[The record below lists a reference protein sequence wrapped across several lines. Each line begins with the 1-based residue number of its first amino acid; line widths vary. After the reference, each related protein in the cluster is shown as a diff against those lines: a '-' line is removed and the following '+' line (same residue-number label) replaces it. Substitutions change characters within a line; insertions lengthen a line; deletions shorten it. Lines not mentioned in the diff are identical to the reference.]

1 VVRRRRIIRVVSDT
15 REAVLVPWVRPPD
28 VLWFP
33 FAVLVLLGLGTT
45 LAAIVYLAI
54 VTLGLVAGDAS
65 LQWQAFPFGIG
76 ILVLGIGALLGVAA
90 LWRQRRRARMVA
102 LAVLPLFIA
111 AGAADG
117 LVVNDSWGL
126 RLNPFVAL
134 ALLFP
139 LVAWAIFFLPS
150 VRNYYKLLAR

>member
-1 VVRRRRIIRVVSDT
+1 MTDT
-15 REAVLVPWVRPPD
+15 REAVLIPRVRPPD
-28 VLWFP
+28 VLWVP
-33 FAVLVLLGLGTT
+33 FAVLGLLGLGTT

-54 VTLGLVAGDAS
+54 VTMDLVAGDAS

-76 ILVLGIGALLGVAA
+76 MLVMGIGALMGVAA
-90 LWRQRRRARMVA
+90 LWRQRRRARVVA
-102 LAVLPLFIA
+102 LGVLPLFIA

-134 ALLFP
+134 SLLLP
-139 LVAWAIFFLPS
+139 AVAWAIFLLPS
-150 VRNYYKLLAR
+150 VRDYYKRLVR